1 MIGPELKLQRQKDL
15 AVLDLLR
22 KHSDVS
28 QPHSIEHHF
37 LTDSR
42 TGGMELL
49 EWARLNG
56 FQVSDLQENQE
67 QGKRYY
73 SFDLIKP
80 TLPVFE
86 NISAD
91 TSLML
96 RLAAEFECTYD
107 GWGCEVREVGSGKST
122 VRFQLQ
128 TSDFQRLSP
137 PHTS

>member
-1 MIGPELKLQRQKDL
+1 MIGPELELQRQKDW

-28 QPHSIEHHF
+28 QPHRIEHHF

-42 TGGMELL
+42 TGGIELL

-56 FQVSDLQENQE
+56 FEVSGLQEGQE
-67 QGKRYY
+67 RGRRYFY
-73 SFDLIKP
+73 FDLIKP
-80 TLPVFE
+80 RIPRIE

-107 GWGCEVREVGSGKST
+107 GWGCEINHG
-122 VRFQLQ
+122 
-128 TSDFQRLSP
+128 
-137 PHTS
+137 